1 MALVDPSGE
10 METDSRLEEV
20 RLPELLRAWRAD
32 AGERAGRDKALSQK
46 EIAKRAE
53 VSERW
58 YRSLEGGQPVS
69 LTGDVLERL
78 AAALALGPDE
88 RMVLYTQAYGGATPL
103 EPSIEGTDKGAL
115 QALIRLAEMP
125 EKLPH
130 YLTDHAWNVLA
141 YNPMMLEWFP
151 WVGRP
156 SANLMRW
163 ALTSPEARTQ
173 LVDWRRHAEVY
184 LGQLRYAL
192 AGRPNDLALRE
203 LQDELLA
210 VPACREIWDEDMCVV
225 AYRQGHRFP
234 LDLPHVRPERF
245 TVSSH
250 VLLPAYLPG
259 IRYVAL
265 MPSEG

>member
-10 METDSRLEEV
+10 MEPDSHLAGV
-20 RLPELLRAWRAD
+20 LLPELLRAWRAD
-32 AGERAGRDKALSQK
+32 AGVRAGRDTPLSQK

-58 YRSLEGGQPVS
+58 YRNLEGGQSVS
-69 LTGDVLERL
+69 LTGDVLQRL
-78 AAALALGPDE
+78 TAALTLGPDE
-88 RMVLYTQAYGGATPL
+88 RMVVYAQAYGGTAPL
-103 EPSIEGTDKGAL
+103 EPIIQGADEGAL
-115 QALIRLAEMP
+115 QELIRLVEMP

-130 YLTDHAWNVLA
+130 YLTDHAWNILA
-141 YNPMMLEWFP
+141 YNPMMAEWFP
-151 WVGRP
+151 WVGSP

-163 ALTSPEARTQ
+163 ALTSTEARTQ
-173 LVDWRRHAEVY
+173 LVDWRRNAEVY

-203 LQDELLA
+203 LQDELLS
-210 VPACREIWDEDMCVV
+210 VPACREIWDEDMRVV
-225 AYRQGHRFP
+225 AYRQGHRFR
-234 LDLPHVRPERF
+234 LDLPQVRPERF

-259 IRYVAL
+259 IRHVVL
-265 MPSEG
+265 MASED